1 MGGLVEILRE
11 LPAGNK
17 YRTFYENLFVELATR
32 VATLQQSDGFWR
44 ASMLDP
50 HSYSSPETSCSGFFV
65 YALAYGINEGLLSKE
80 EFLPIVEKGWK
91 ALVGAVEEDGKLGY
105 VQPIGADP
113 KKVTR
118 EMTEVYGPGA
128 FLLAG
133 TEVYRMA
140 KDEIHGNIFRQN
152 VFVR

>member
-1 MGGLVEILRE
+1 
-11 LPAGNK
+11 
-17 YRTFYENLFVELATR
+17 
-32 VATLQQSDGFWR
+32 
-44 ASMLDP
+44 MLDP

-118 EMTEVYGPGA
+118 EMTEVYGRVHFCWQGQR
-128 FLLAG
+128 FTG
-133 TEVYRMA
+133 WQKTRYM
-140 KDEIHGNIFRQN
+140 EIIFRQN

>member
-113 KKVTR
+113 KK
-118 EMTEVYGPGA
+118 
-128 FLLAG
+128 
-133 TEVYRMA
+133 
-140 KDEIHGNIFRQN
+140 
-152 VFVR
+152 